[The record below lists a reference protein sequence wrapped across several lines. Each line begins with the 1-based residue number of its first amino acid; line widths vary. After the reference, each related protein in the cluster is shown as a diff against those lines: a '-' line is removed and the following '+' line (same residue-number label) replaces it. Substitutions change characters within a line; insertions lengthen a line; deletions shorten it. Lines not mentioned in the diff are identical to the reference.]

1 MEEYAVVGKGLPRVD
16 AYGKAT
22 GTAIYTVDVALPG
35 MLHGKILRSPH
46 PHARILGI
54 DASRALRLPGVKA
67 VLTGKDVS
75 GTRIG
80 FVNTPK
86 YPADQCPLAQ
96 DKVRYIGDE
105 VAAVAA
111 VDEDTALEALELIRV
126 DYEALP
132 AVFSID
138 EALQPGAAILHEG
151 YYDGV
156 SAWEDWGQKPTA
168 SSRTEYEH
176 RNISGRTLV
185 AYGDVDRAFAE
196 AYLVRQ
202 DRYETVGT
210 AHCPMEPHVCVADY
224 DASGK
229 LNVYLSGMA
238 IFYKR
243 FMLAK
248 ALGMPTSR
256 VRVLK
261 SYVGGA
267 FGGKIDLFPY
277 EVAASLLSMRTGR
290 PVKIEMTREEVFT
303 TTRQRHPARIDLKT
317 GVTRDG
323 IILGQEVKFTVDNGA
338 YRGSGP
344 VVIFLGFAMNNPVY
358 SVPNFR
364 YEGCSVY
371 TNNPV
376 RGPQRGHGA
385 PQMRFAVD
393 SQLHMMAEE
402 LGLDPAEVMLKNARR
417 KGEVL
422 PSIGDPLDSC
432 GLGDAIAGAV
442 EDSRWKEVRSD
453 SSRKAGTKK
462 RGIGMSVCG
471 MFSGSA
477 YYPFGSAAVVKLHDD
492 GSATLFTGATEFG
505 QGIET
510 ALAQI
515 AAEELSVGLGDITV
529 ISGDTELCPI
539 DIGNFLSAGAL
550 VSGNAA
556 RLAAKDAMS
565 QLIRTAAD
573 MLEASPDDLEARDK
587 RICVKG
593 SPDKSVS
600 YAQVIHASVVKNNG
614 DPIIGRGHWQAVQG
628 VDRNPS
634 LARAKGRWTDAYGFA
649 AQVAEVEVDVETGKV
664 DLLSATTYHDCGYPL
679 NRQIVEGQIHGC
691 MSNGQGQALL
701 ENIDMREGQMM
712 DPSFL
717 SYGIPTSLDSPEM
730 KEGIIASIEPKGPF
744 GAKEVGEGALA
755 GMLAAV
761 ANAVYDATGVRVTSL
776 PITPDKVLEGL
787 GKTQGSRERTAS

>member
-1 MEEYAVVGKGLPRVD
+1 VKEYAVVGKGLPRVD
-16 AYGKAT
+16 AYSKAT
-22 GTAIYTVDVALPG
+22 GAATFTVDISLPG
-35 MLHGKILRSPH
+35 MLHGKILRSPY

-54 DASRALRLPGVKA
+54 DTSRALCLPGVKA
-67 VLTGKDVS
+67 ILTGQDVS
-75 GTRIG
+75 GIRIG
-80 FVNTPK
+80 FVNTPR
-86 YPADQCPLAQ
+86 YPADQSPLAQ
-96 DKVRYIGDE
+96 DKVRYVGDE

-111 VDEDTALEALELIRV
+111 VDEDTALEALELIKV
-126 DYEALP
+126 DYEPLP
-132 AVFSID
+132 AVYTID
-138 EALQPGAAILHEG
+138 EALEPDAAILHEVS
-151 YYDGV
+151 YDGV
-156 SAWEDWGQKPTA
+156 SAWEDWGQKRTT
-168 SSRTEYEH
+168 SSRAEYEH
-176 RNISGRTLV
+176 PNISGRTSV

-202 DRYETVGT
+202 DRFETVGT
-210 AHCPMEPHVCVADY
+210 AHCPMEPHSCVADY

-248 ALGMPTSR
+248 ALGMPTSKIR
-256 VRVLK
+256 VVK
-261 SYVGGA
+261 TYVGGA
-267 FGGKIDLFPY
+267 YGGKIDIFPY

-290 PVKIEMTREEVFT
+290 PVKIELTREEVFT
-303 TTRQRHPARIDLKT
+303 TTRQRHPARIDLRT
-317 GVTRDG
+317 GVSKDG
-323 IILGQEVKFTVDNGA
+323 LILGQEVKFTVDNGA

-364 YEGCSVY
+364 YEGYSIY
-371 TNNPV
+371 TNNPI
-376 RGPQRGHGA
+376 RGPHRGHGA

-393 SQLHMMAEE
+393 SQLHMIAEE
-402 LGLDPAEVMLKNARR
+402 LGLDPAEVMLKNARH
-417 KGEVL
+417 KGDVV
-422 PSIGDPLDSC
+422 PSIGDTLNSC
-432 GLGDAIAGAV
+432 GLSDAIIRSV
-442 EDSRWKEVRSD
+442 NDSRWKEIRAD
-453 SSRKAGTKK
+453 STRKDGLK
-462 RGIGMSVCG
+462 RRGVGLSTCA

-510 ALAQI
+510 TLAQV
-515 AAEELSVGLGDITV
+515 AAEELGLSLADMTV

-556 RLAAKDAMS
+556 RLAAKDAMG
-565 QLIRTAAD
+565 QLLRAAAN
-573 MLEASPDDLEARDK
+573 MLEASPEDLEARNK
-587 RICVKG
+587 RIYVKG
-593 SPDKSVS
+593 SPHKSVT
-600 YAQVIHASVVKNNG
+600 YAQAIHTSVVSNNG

-634 LARAKGRWTDAYGFA
+634 LAKAKGRWTDAYGFA
-649 AQVAEVEVDVETGKV
+649 AQVAEVEVDVETGHV
-664 DLLSATTYHDCGYPL
+664 ELVRATTYHDCGYPL

-691 MSNGQGQALL
+691 MSHGQGQALS
-701 ENIDMREGQMM
+701 ENVDMREGQLM

-717 SYGIPTSLDSPEM
+717 TYRIPTSLDCQEM
-730 KEGIIASIEPKGPF
+730 KDGIVESIEPKGPF

-755 GMLAAV
+755 GMLGAI
-761 ANAVYDATGVRVTSL
+761 ANAVYDATGARVTTL
-776 PITPDKVLEGL
+776 PITPDKILDGM
-787 GKTQGSRERTAS
+787 KKSRTG